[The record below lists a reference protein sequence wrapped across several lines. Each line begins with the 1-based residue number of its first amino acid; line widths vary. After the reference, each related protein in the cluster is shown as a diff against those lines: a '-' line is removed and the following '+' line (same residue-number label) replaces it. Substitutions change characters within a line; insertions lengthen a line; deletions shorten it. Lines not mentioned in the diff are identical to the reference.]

1 MSRSYTAE
9 AIILKRTNFDEAD
22 KIITFLSKYK
32 GKFTAIAKGVRKIAS
47 RRSPNLELFNKVKG
61 HFASGRNLDV
71 LTEVET
77 VHTFKKIKESLEKTG
92 STFVLLE
99 VTNGFLEEGQG
110 GRLVFDL
117 LDDSLSQIEAAK
129 DSNSLK
135 KALAAYEVKFLEK
148 VGYKPEL
155 FTCVKCKGDLI
166 SEKLAISPELGGVLH
181 SDCSENKLFT
191 KPISS
196 NILKALRFF
205 QMEEPPRIERLKIT
219 KELAEDLEQTLKFYL
234 EYLLEREL
242 KSSLF
247 LKQVGEVSHLNT

>member
-9 AIILKRTNFDEAD
+9 AIILKKTNFDEAD
-22 KIITFLSKYK
+22 KLITFLSKYK

-61 HFASGRNLDV
+61 HFASGRNFDV

-77 VHTFKKIKESLEKTG
+77 IHTFKKIKESLEKTG
-92 STFVLLE
+92 AAFVLLE

-117 LDDSLSQIEAAK
+117 LNSFLFQTEVAK
-129 DSNSLK
+129 DSSSLK
-135 KALAAYEVKFLEK
+135 KTLVAYEVKFLEK

-155 FTCVKCKGDLI
+155 FTCVKCKGGLV
-166 SEKLAISPELGGVLH
+166 SEKLVISPEFGGVLH
-181 SDCSENKLFT
+181 SDCSENRLFT
-191 KPISS
+191 KPISG
-196 NILKALRFF
+196 NILKVLTFF
-205 QMEEPPRIERLKIT
+205 QIEEPQKIERLRIT
-219 KELAEDLEQTLKFYL
+219 KELAEELEQASKFYL

-247 LKQVGEVSHLNT
+247 LKQVGEIPSLNT